1 MKNPIYAT
9 GGAAAEYCP
18 LALNLR
24 RGCVHGCLYCYVPLV
39 LRMDRAEFHAQSELR
54 PGVMEA
60 LRRQCEKGG
69 GRGRRVLMS
78 FTSDPC
84 QPDPDGLPPT
94 TEQGAI
100 CELGQA
106 GYVPVIL
113 TKGGTRALPLLPYLK
128 KFGGHLWQTM
138 TAWNPDVSAHWE
150 PRAAAPLDRAAC
162 ISEARREGVRTEI
175 SVEPVFD
182 PVQALLVLR
191 TMAGQVDHIH
201 VGKLNHHP
209 HAKAI
214 ERDYGWRRFHDES
227 VEALEKARQPYTI
240 KKSLREYGGGAPR
253 PGRYDTGPEPD
264 PWPGFPEPPE
274 QGGE

>member
-1 MKNPIYAT
+1 MKNPIYST
-9 GGAAAEYCP
+9 GGAAEEYCP

-39 LRMDRAEFHAQSELR
+39 LRVKRDDFHAKSEIR
-54 PGVMEA
+54 PGIMDA
-60 LRRQCEKGG
+60 LKAQCAREP

-84 QPDPDGLPPT
+84 PPDPDGLEITPI
-94 TEQGAI
+94 QGAI
-100 CELGQA
+100 YELGQA
-106 GYVPVIL
+106 GFVPVVL
-113 TKGGTRALPLLPYLK
+113 TKGGTRALPLLRCLK

-150 PRAAAPLDRAAC
+150 PRAATPLDRAAC
-162 ISEARREGVRTEI
+162 VNAARREGVRTEL

-182 PVQALLVLR
+182 PAQALLVLR

-209 HAKAI
+209 HAKEI
-214 ERDYGWRRFHDES
+214 EREYGWLRFHDEA
-227 VEALEKARQPYTI
+227 VNTLEKAGQPYTI
-240 KKSLREYGGGAPR
+240 KKHLRQAA
-253 PGRYDTGPEPD
+253 GR
-264 PWPGFPEPPE
+264 
-274 QGGE
+274 